1 MKAYKTDLKRSF
13 ISELFKK
20 RIINKAAQGN
30 PYIRQGSVN
39 YTDLTPDK
47 KMVFIMGAVK
57 NNKVNEALNELA
69 IEVERIK
76 KHGFTPDEFMNSKP
90 ICLNPLNS
98 RWTREKTLKA
108 WIW

>member
-1 MKAYKTDLKRSF
+1 MKDKQGEGLQNRLERSF
-13 ISELFKK
+13 VSELFKK
-20 RIINKAAQGN
+20 RITNKAAQGN

-57 NNKVNEALNELA
+57 DNKVNEALNELA

-76 KHGFTPDEFMNSKP
+76 STGLPRRSSTNYKPTCLNQLNSK
-90 ICLNPLNS
+90 
-98 RWTREKTLKA
+98 
-108 WIW
+108 